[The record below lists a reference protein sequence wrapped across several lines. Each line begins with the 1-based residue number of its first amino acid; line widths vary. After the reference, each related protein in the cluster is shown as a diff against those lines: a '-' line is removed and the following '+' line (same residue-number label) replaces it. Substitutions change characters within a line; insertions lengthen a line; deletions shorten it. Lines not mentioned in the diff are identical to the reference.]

1 MTLVSASA
9 LPNLI
14 GISVAESRCFLSA
27 KQILQLGT
35 LLLRLRPHDA
45 QAVCFLGGSLSD
57 LPAEGDANVVRL
69 GDIIGEAP
77 FLVLAGQHGALALLT
92 APTTEG
98 YCTHLLSEPDVVDR
112 AALVLAQF
120 SDSAY
125 SLETVCD
132 PESQRAF
139 LAHVIA
145 ALFEDVT
152 FKTLD
157 LLALLPKD
165 QRWVT
170 LVKLLLNQPE
180 SATCLSLPEVQS
192 FLREGGISRALLG
205 KLAENQQKLEILAA
219 TGGAAPEFLAVV
231 GEFDLAPLLT
241 NVIRSRRPGVA
252 SPTAKFKPGP
262 DGGSKWANKQA
273 LTIIPLLFKGELW
286 GMLLTASDR
295 PISGSARANLN
306 GLGVL
311 LALILNA
318 TSEADLVA
326 SAFESHPPLRSAMS
340 QPLPVARPNPA
351 KSPQAAPSPA
361 GGTSGQPG
369 QMPKKATWVNRLS
382 QGIYGGAGKASSPAG
397 MDLMPLLEQ
406 LHEGVLLTDAQGR
419 LVASTKAA
427 EKMLG
432 LSQDSLGQSL
442 AESGAWFL
450 APLLTD
456 AVIGEF
462 EGYQEV
468 MLPSGR
474 LVLVTVVG
482 LDQGLWAFIARPEP
496 EAEVDL
502 HDHDL
507 EKASSASA
515 ANTGHSSNFIIS
527 FSNSIRS
534 PLLALRNLIIK
545 VPAAGALNEQQSGL
559 IGQVVKLNSELTMLI
574 NDLLTLGQLRLET
587 TQNSKPLRLDHLV
600 EAAIGTRYAEFGRRG
615 QQVETEI
622 DPNLPR
628 AFGSEEGL
636 GRAVGELLDNA
647 IQYSPPGAHIN
658 VSLKF
663 ENGEIEV
670 IIADTG
676 VGLTTDE
683 LEQVFDPF
691 YRGVSAEQLGVAGRG
706 LGLTIAKTV
715 VEHHG
720 GRIWVASEVGK
731 GSTFTFTLPCEPE
744 I

>member
-1 MTLVSASA
+1 MTLVSAGSA

-14 GISVAESRCFLSA
+14 GISVAESRCVLSA

-35 LLLRLRPHDA
+35 LLLRLRPHDM

-57 LPAEGDANVVRL
+57 LPAEGDTNVVRL

-139 LAHVIA
+139 LAHIIA
-145 ALFEDVT
+145 TLFEDGT
-152 FKTLD
+152 LKTLD
-157 LLALLPKD
+157 LMALLPKD

-170 LVKLLLNQPE
+170 LVKLLLNQPD
-180 SATCLSLPEVQS
+180 STTCLSLPEVQNL
-192 FLREGGISRALLG
+192 LREGGISRALLG
-205 KLAENQQKLEILAA
+205 KLAENQQKLEIVAA
-219 TGGAAPEFLAVV
+219 TGGAAPESFAVA

-241 NVIRSRRPGVA
+241 NVVRSRRPGVA
-252 SPTAKFKPGP
+252 SPAAKFKPGP

-273 LTIIPLLFKGELW
+273 LTIIPLLFKGDLW

-295 PISGSARANLN
+295 PISGSVRANLN

-318 TSEADLVA
+318 PSEPDLFV
-326 SAFESHPPLRSAMS
+326 SAFESSPPPRPSIS
-340 QPLPVARPNPA
+340 QPLPVARPNPP
-351 KSPQAAPSPA
+351 KLPQAAPSSA
-361 GGTSGQPG
+361 GGAGSPPG
-369 QMPKKATWVNRLS
+369 QLPKKATWVNRLS
-382 QGIYGGAGKASSPAG
+382 LGTYRGAGKASSPAG
-397 MDLMPLLEQ
+397 MDLMPLLEH

-482 LDQGLWAFIARPEP
+482 LEQGLWAFIVRPEH

-502 HDHDL
+502 HES
-507 EKASSASA
+507 EKVPSPSA
-515 ANTGHSSNFIIS
+515 ANAGHSSNFIIS

-658 VSLKF
+658 VTLKF
-663 ENGEIEV
+663 ENGEIGV
-670 IIADTG
+670 VIADTG
-676 VGLTTDE
+676 VGLTADE
-683 LEQVFDPF
+683 LEQIFDPF
-691 YRGVSAEQLGVAGRG
+691 YRGLSAEQLGVAGRG

-720 GRIWVASEVGK
+720 GRIWATSEVGK

-744 I
+744 L